1 MRILLASALALLLA
15 TPAVAAFEAGSAA
28 PAQAGGFQ
36 GPGVKT
42 AVNTVA
48 KALKAADESPVM
60 LEGRIIS
67 AGPEREGYVFQDSTG
82 KIVIEIDDDLFHGR
96 TVTPENTIRLWGEV
110 DTKLARDSEVEVDRF
125 DIVK

>member
-1 MRILLASALALLLA
+1 MRTLLASALTLLLA
-15 TPAVAAFEAGSAA
+15 TPALAAFEAGPAA

-36 GPGVKT
+36 GPGAKA
-42 AVNTVA
+42 AVDTVA
-48 KALKAADESPVM
+48 KALKAADESPVV
-60 LEGRIIS
+60 LEGRILS
-67 AGPEREGYVFQDSTG
+67 AGPEHEEYVFQDNSG

-96 TVTPENTIRLWGEV
+96 TVTPENVIRIWGEV